1 MDWSVPNPNEAWFF
15 FILCIFVY
23 GKYIYIYSDKR
34 FLQSTFYT
42 NKKIWILYQ
51 ILIPEIL

>member
-42 NKKIWILYQ
+42 NKKKLT
-51 ILIPEIL
+51 PDTRDTE